1 MIGSSLKRLLS
12 ERGMTVRELSEKVNV
27 PVQTLYS
34 IIRRDNMKIDFD
46 VLLRICDALE
56 TPLDYFC
63 RASSNAAERGAPTP
77 EEWVLLRR
85 YRALDGHG
93 QALASL
99 VVEQELARVREAQQE
114 LTEKTRVIPLY
125 LTPAAAGYASPALEE
140 DYEDY
145 AVDASCKADFAV
157 RIDGDSMEPVIHDG
171 SVALVRREPI
181 ENGDVGM
188 FFVDGD
194 MKCKQYCR
202 DNYGNIYLLSI
213 NRARADADVTISASS
228 GVTLCCFG
236 KVLLERRPPLPL

>member
-1 MIGSSLKRLLS
+1 M
-12 ERGMTVRELSEKVNV
+12 
-27 PVQTLYS
+27 
-34 IIRRDNMKIDFD
+34 
-46 VLLRICDALE
+46 
-56 TPLDYFC
+56 
-63 RASSNAAERGAPTP
+63 
-77 EEWVLLRR
+77 
-85 YRALDGHG
+85 
-93 QALASL
+93 
-99 VVEQELARVREAQQE
+99 EQELARVREAQQE

-171 SVALVRREPI
+171 SVALVCREPI

-188 FFVDGD
+188 FFIDGD

-213 NRARADADVTISASS
+213 NRARGCGCDHFRLLRRHALLLRQGTVGAPPAAAALMSRRAVSRNYEILRSP
-228 GVTLCCFG
+228 LCTFCAIVFS
-236 KVLLERRPPLPL
+236 VLP

>member
-12 ERGMTVRELSEKVNV
+12 ERGMTVRELSEKINV

-114 LTEKTRVIPLY
+114 LTEKNARH
-125 LTPAAAGYASPALEE
+125 PALS
-140 DYEDY
+140 DPGR
-145 AVDASCKADFAV
+145 SRLCL
-157 RIDGDSMEPVIHDG
+157 PC
-171 SVALVRREPI
+171 
-181 ENGDVGM
+181 VG
-188 FFVDGD
+188 G
-194 MKCKQYCR
+194 
-202 DNYGNIYLLSI
+202 GL
-213 NRARADADVTISASS
+213 
-228 GVTLCCFG
+228 
-236 KVLLERRPPLPL
+236 